1 MIIMK
6 SLKYILLIVSSILAF
21 SACSDMANVDSNQTG
36 TLSVTLTDAP
46 FPIDIVSEAN
56 VTITK
61 IDIRNKDSETDG
73 TEEEEVD
80 EESFTTLTETEQS
93 FNLLDFQNGVKTS
106 LVDLEIEAGT
116 YDLVRLYVSEAS
128 VTLNDGTTYDLT
140 VPSGAQTGIKV
151 FINPNIEVA
160 GGLSSELLLD
170 FEVASSFIVQGDMN
184 SPDGINGF
192 TFKPTIKAV
201 NTSTAGRIEGFV
213 TDTSGNPLENA
224 EVLVFTDS
232 DTSQAFTESNGYYSI
247 ISLDAQTYTVEATTS
262 DTETLTVPD
271 VEITAANSTSLDL
284 ELTPLEN

>member
-1 MIIMK
+1 MK
-6 SLKYILLIVSSILAF
+6 SLKYILLILSSILAF
-21 SACSDMANVDSNQTG
+21 SACSDTANVDSNQTG

-46 FPIDIVSEAN
+46 FPIDLVSEAN

-61 IDIRNKDSETDG
+61 IDIRNKDSETEG
-73 TEEEEVD
+73 AED
-80 EESFTTLTETEQS
+80 EESFITLTETEQS
-93 FNLLDFQNGVKTS
+93 FNLLDLQNGVKTS

-128 VTLNDGTTYDLT
+128 VVLNDETTYDLT

-151 FINPNIEVA
+151 FIEPNIEVA

-170 FEVASSFIVQGDMN
+170 FEVAGSFVVQGDMN
-184 SPDGINGF
+184 SIDGINGF
-192 TFKPTIKAV
+192 IFKPTIKAV

-232 DTSQAFTESNGYYSI
+232 DTSQAFTEPNGFYSI
-247 ISLDAQTYTVEATTS
+247 ISLDAQTYTVEATAT

-284 ELTPLEN
+284 ELTPIEN

>member
-1 MIIMK
+1 MK
-6 SLKYILLIVSSILAF
+6 SLKYILLILSSILAF
-21 SACSDMANVDSNQTG
+21 SACSDTANVDSNQTG

-46 FPIDIVSEAN
+46 FPIDLVSEAN

-61 IDIRNKDSETDG
+61 IDIRNKDSETEG
-73 TEEEEVD
+73 AED
-80 EESFTTLTETEQS
+80 EESFITLTETEQS
-93 FNLLDFQNGVKTS
+93 FNLLDLQNGVKTS
-106 LVDLEIEAGT
+106 LVDLEIETGT

-128 VTLNDGTTYDLT
+128 VVLNDETTYDLT

-151 FINPNIEVA
+151 FIEPNIEVA

-170 FEVASSFIVQGDMN
+170 FEVAGSFVVQGDMN
-184 SPDGINGF
+184 SIDGINGF
-192 TFKPTIKAV
+192 IFKPTIKAV

-232 DTSQAFTESNGYYSI
+232 DTSQAFTEPNGFYSI
-247 ISLDAQTYTVEATTS
+247 ISLDAQTYTVEATAT

-284 ELTPLEN
+284 ELTPIEN

>member
-1 MIIMK
+1 MK
-6 SLKYILLIVSSILAF
+6 FIKYLLLILSTMVAF
-21 SACSDMANVDSNQTG
+21 SACSDTTNVDSNQTG

-46 FPIDIVSEAN
+46 FPIDLVSEAN

-61 IDIRNKDSETDG
+61 IDIRNKDSETEG
-73 TEEEEVD
+73 AED
-80 EESFTTLTETEQS
+80 EESFITLTETEQS
-93 FNLLDFQNGVKTS
+93 FNLLDLQNGVKTS

-128 VTLNDGTTYDLT
+128 VVLNDETTYDLT
-140 VPSGAQTGIKV
+140 VPSGAQTGIKI
-151 FINPNIEVA
+151 FIEPNIEVA

-170 FEVASSFIVQGDMN
+170 FEVASSFVVQGDM
-184 SPDGINGF
+184 SSIDGIIGF

-232 DTSQAFTESNGYYSI
+232 DTSQAFTEPNGFYSI
-247 ISLDAQTYTVEATTS
+247 ISLDAQTYTVEATAT

-284 ELTPLEN
+284 ELTPIEN

>member
-1 MIIMK
+1 MK
-6 SLKYILLIVSSILAF
+6 SLKYILLILSSILAF
-21 SACSDMANVDSNQTG
+21 SACSDTANVDSNQTG

-46 FPIDIVSEAN
+46 FPIDLVSEAN

-61 IDIRNKDSETDG
+61 IDIRNKDSETEG
-73 TEEEEVD
+73 AED
-80 EESFTTLTETEQS
+80 EESFITLTETEQS
-93 FNLLDFQNGVKTS
+93 FNLLDLQNGVKTS

-128 VTLNDGTTYDLT
+128 VVLNDETTYDLT

-151 FINPNIEVA
+151 FIEPNIEVA

-170 FEVASSFIVQGDMN
+170 FEVAGSFVVQGDMN
-184 SPDGINGF
+184 SIDGINGF
-192 TFKPTIKAV
+192 IFKPTIKAV

-232 DTSQAFTESNGYYSI
+232 DTSQAFTEPNGFYSI
-247 ISLDAQTYTVEATTS
+247 ISLDAQIYTVEATAT

-284 ELTPLEN
+284 ELTPIEN